1 MVSRRDGFVPEVRA
15 QDDLYR
21 HVNAAW
27 LSENP
32 DVEVP
37 RVRALGRF
45 REALADEA
53 LHKTRDVMAEDVGG
67 KSNAWL
73 QSGMNA
79 ATQDSIAA
87 LAPILAHVDALAA
100 ASVRPDHTA
109 SALDTRREEISRT
122 RRNGRDVVFGS
133 RVACGRAEPPD
144 V

>member
-1 MVSRRDGFVPEVRA
+1 MSKYPA
-15 QDDLYR
+15 Y
-21 HVNAAW
+21 
-27 LSENP
+27 
-32 DVEVP
+32 
-37 RVRALGRF
+37 GRWGVF
-45 REALADEA
+45 EALADEA

-109 SALDTRREEISRT
+109 SALDTRREGDLGLAETVVMSTSVLASRARPT
-122 RRNGRDVVFGS
+122 
-133 RVACGRAEPPD
+133 EPPD

>member
-1 MVSRRDGFVPEVRA
+1 MVIGE
-15 QDDLYR
+15 
-21 HVNAAW
+21 
-27 LSENP
+27 P

-37 RVRALGRF
+37 RVRALGVF
-45 REALADEA
+45 EALADEA

-100 ASVRPDHTA
+100 ASVRSRSHRERARHPTRGD
-109 SALDTRREEISRT
+109 LDSPKRS
-122 RRNGRDVVFGS
+122 
-133 RVACGRAEPPD
+133 
-144 V
+144 